1 MTRAVKA
8 RLVAFVVLS
17 AVGIVYIAASYLGFV
32 DKVLG
37 RGVTVEA
44 TLPTSGGLFTGSEV
58 TYRGVKIGKVSKVR
72 PTGDGILLTLS
83 LKDGTELPLDSPM
96 YVHNLSAVGEQYLD
110 FEPADDEGP
119 YAENGDRLEGSA
131 ESIPV
136 DEADLLIE
144 LDAFVNSV
152 DKPSLRTVVSELGQL
167 FDDTGQ
173 PLQKL
178 LDNGGTFVD
187 AATEN
192 TPYTIAL
199 LDRLRTVLGTQ
210 AENRDNITSF
220 SRDLNKITRALR
232 DSDADLRT
240 VVTDTPPAVRELQRL
255 LEDLEPTIPILLS
268 NAISVQQVAVSHLR
282 GLEQLLVTFPRV
294 IAGGFTG
301 TTPDGYGH
309 VNLQYD
315 NDPGPCTDGYKP
327 KSQWRQGND
336 LTDSPIFPARC
347 ARFDQTYRG
356 FNYSPGTRA
365 NPNPGRVAVGY
376 YDPRTGMSDSAVD
389 RRGNPVRLGSP
400 PVGLLGEDAWKW
412 MLVGPVVD
420 R

>member
-1 MTRAVKA
+1 MTSGVKA
-8 RLVAFVVLS
+8 RLIAFVVLS

-44 TLPTSGGLFTGSEV
+44 TLPTSGGLFEGSEV
-58 TYRGVKIGKVSKVR
+58 TYRGVKIGKVSRMR
-72 PTGDGILLTLS
+72 PTSDGVSLTLS

-119 YAENGDRLEGSA
+119 YAANGDLLEGTADSL
-131 ESIPV
+131 PV
-136 DEADLLIE
+136 DEADLLVE
-144 LDAFVNSV
+144 LDAFVGSV

-173 PLQKL
+173 PLQRM
-178 LDNGGTFVD
+178 LDNGGDFVD
-187 AATEN
+187 EATAN
-192 TPYTIAL
+192 TDVTVAL
-199 LDRLRTVLGTQ
+199 LDRLRVVLGTQ
-210 AENRDNITSF
+210 QENRDNITSF
-220 SRDLNKITRALR
+220 SRDLRLITRALR

-240 VVTDTPPAVRELQRL
+240 VVTDTPPAAREVQRL
-255 LEDLEPTIPILLS
+255 MEDLEPTIPILLG
-268 NAISVQQVAVSHLR
+268 NAISVQQVAVVHLR

-301 TTPDGYGH
+301 TTNDGYGH
-309 VNLQYD
+309 VSLQYQ

-327 KSQWRQGND
+327 QSQWRQGND

-347 ARFDQTYRG
+347 TRYDQTYRG

-365 NPNPGRVAVGY
+365 NPSPGRAALGY
-376 YDPRTGMSDSAVD
+376 YDPRTGISDSAVD
-389 RRGNPVRLGSP
+389 RNGAPVRLGSP
-400 PVGLLGEDAWKW
+400 PVAALGEDAWKW